1 MAILYCSANI
11 LHKNVS
17 KASLNRN
24 KSMAQFRLGDYVQ
37 TACNLNVII
46 YMGDNYGKQY

>member
-1 MAILYCSANI
+1 MYNMA
-11 LHKNVS
+11 KNLIYYFVVS
-17 KASLNRN
+17 KN
-24 KSMAQFRLGDYVQ
+24 KSMAKFILGDNDQ